1 VRCEWLKRYEPVE
14 IVGGSLFVYRFSI
27 DPADQGSPDLIYL
40 PRERWYEDSIAQ
52 LTRILERS
60 PRFSMART
68 LLAGDYLDRARWR
81 EQEKDPEEALLD
93 FVRAA
98 EVSGGEIE
106 TRRELAAALER
117 LRPRVEAAS
126 LIGPGPYCLAGTYD
140 RARGELGSAA
150 VALMRCL
157 AVDRDDLAARA
168 NLGWTFLDL
177 GLASAARVELE
188 RCLAVDPSF
197 GPALAGIETLARR
210 GMIDGDRQAL
220 VVPGAA
226 PATVDRSGSPGGASP

>member
-1 VRCEWLKRYEPVE
+1 
-14 IVGGSLFVYRFSI
+14 
-27 DPADQGSPDLIYL
+27 
-40 PRERWYEDSIAQ
+40 
-52 LTRILERS
+52 
-60 PRFSMART
+60 
-68 LLAGDYLDRARWR
+68 
-81 EQEKDPEEALLD
+81 
-93 FVRAA
+93 
-98 EVSGGEIE
+98 
-106 TRRELAAALER
+106 
-117 LRPRVEAAS
+117 
-126 LIGPGPYCLAGTYD
+126 
-140 RARGELGSAA
+140 
-150 VALMRCL
+150 MRCL